1 MANTNS
7 LKTTAGRLKKTYNQ
21 FLLGIG
27 TGAGV
32 ILCIYFFTFSEI
44 INRFPPIV
52 WRTQAISAIGLVL
65 VLVYIKRI
73 AFFFTKLRYSG
84 SQLEKQLLG
93 QLAIHD
99 MDQPDEQLAARLGA
113 NIRE

>member
-7 LKTTAGRLKKTYNQ
+7 LETAVGRIKKSYNR

-32 ILCIYFFTFSEI
+32 ILCFYFFTFSEI

-52 WRTQAISAIGLVL
+52 WKLQALSAVGLVL
-65 VLVYIKRI
+65 VLVYLKRI
-73 AFFFTKLRYSG
+73 ALFFTKLRFSG
-84 SQLEKQLLG
+84 SKLETQLLT
-93 QLAIHD
+93 QLSTND
-99 MDQPDEQLAARLGA
+99 MEQPDQQLAARFGA
-113 NIRE
+113 TVRE